1 MRVVNEYLQFKI
13 KIIYKYDDGSRDELK
28 KGLNRI

>member
-1 MRVVNEYLQFKI
+1 MRVVNEYLRFKI

-28 KGLNRI
+28 KRFE